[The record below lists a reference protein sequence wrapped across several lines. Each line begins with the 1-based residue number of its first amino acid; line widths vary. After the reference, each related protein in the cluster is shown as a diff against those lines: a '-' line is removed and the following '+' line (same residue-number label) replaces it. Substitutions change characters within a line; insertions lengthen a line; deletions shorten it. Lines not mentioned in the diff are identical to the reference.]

1 MADRDRPGF
10 LDDLPDLDL
19 DNLPDLELSDSPG
32 HRVQK
37 PRTEL
42 DPVRKL
48 MALVPPCTEA
58 KRERLYAVCRR
69 ICEYFMTPAIKETWL
84 RYIEQIATSTG
95 PALIFETPLRWPDD
109 KAKFYA
115 VMAVCMQRCSGEIV
129 VIPERIQQ
137 TDWYKSHI
145 TWVPEYVCGMD
156 IAPQLLDYIEHDLRK
171 QGLLDDG
178 QSGESNA
185 TQRSAK
191 AKRKQRPKKPGRSPK
206 YTPKQ
211 KALAK
216 KRFEDLMA
224 SGHQVSEA
232 WAIVAEE
239 HGFPSGD
246 AARKRCT

>member
-1 MADRDRPGF
+1 
-10 LDDLPDLDL
+10 
-19 DNLPDLELSDSPG
+19 
-32 HRVQK
+32 
-37 PRTEL
+37 
-42 DPVRKL
+42 
-48 MALVPPCTEA
+48 
-58 KRERLYAVCRR
+58 
-69 ICEYFMTPAIKETWL
+69 MTPAIKETWL
-84 RYIEQIATSTG
+84 RHIEQVAASTG
-95 PALIFETPLRWPDD
+95 SARVFETPLRWPDD

-115 VMAVCMQRCSGEIV
+115 VMAVCAQRCSGEIV
-129 VIPERIQQ
+129 VIPEQIQQ
-137 TDWYKSHI
+137 TDWYKSHV

-156 IAPQLLDYIEHDLRK
+156 IAPQFLDYIEHDLREQK
-171 QGLLDDG
+171 LLDDG

-185 TQRSAK
+185 TRWSAK
-191 AKRKQRPKKPGRSPK
+191 AKHKQPKKPGRPPK

-246 AARKRCT
+246 AARKRCS